1 MESYLGL
8 RHMRLETCGYQP
20 YAKAAE
26 LPLIPKRRYEYM
38 DAYFKHTETMGIRMM
53 RGSASTQVSID
64 YLNEQDFVKKFQLA
78 QMLSPVLALL
88 TENTAV
94 IDGIPVKKHI
104 PRTEIW
110 NHVDK
115 KRCGIV
121 PGSMSEEFSF
131 YTYAEYVYHVPLI
144 FARDHGII
152 MPTGEWSAAEYYRG
166 RLMTEEEIEHMLSMV
181 FPDVRLKNYIEIR
194 MADSLPKEEAFAYT
208 ALIRDIFYGGNISK
222 IRRYLGNPTEE
233 EIAQAK
239 ENIISYGEEGM
250 VYGRK
255 AGEIFAYLQQFSQ
268 EPMQKLLEKRRHQNE
283 RDNQIDE

>member
-1 MESYLGL
+1 
-8 RHMRLETCGYQP
+8 
-20 YAKAAE
+20 
-26 LPLIPKRRYEYM
+26 
-38 DAYFKHTETMGIRMM
+38 MM

-239 ENIISYGEEGM
+239 ENIISYGEDGM